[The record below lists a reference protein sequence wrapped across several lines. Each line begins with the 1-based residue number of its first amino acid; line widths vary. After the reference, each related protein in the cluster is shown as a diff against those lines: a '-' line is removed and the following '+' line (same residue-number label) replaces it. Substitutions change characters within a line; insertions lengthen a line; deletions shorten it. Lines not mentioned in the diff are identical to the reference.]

1 MSRLRRISRNGL
13 APAAVAVCLGWAL
26 PAHAREGAD
35 DQAVQRELAQ
45 LRAQMQAM
53 ASRIDSLES
62 QLADASAQATAA
74 SSAAAEAKQ
83 ASQSVP
89 KASWKGAPQFEGD
102 GGWTFKPRG
111 RIQIDAGSVDAPSGL
126 GDKSMGF
133 GTELRR
139 AYLGFDG
146 TLPGGFGYRAE
157 VDVAASDVEI
167 TDLYLTY
174 SASKNLTLTAG
185 QHKPFW
191 GLEEVGSDLFT
202 SFMERAPINTSF
214 GYERRLG
221 LSAAYSAGDVL
232 VQGGVFTDNAAD
244 LNDDENNSYS
254 VDGRVVFMPHL
265 AGGQLHLGGSLHYR
279 DLNDGGDSVR
289 YRTRPFLH
297 NTDTRLIDTGS
308 IPADSET
315 GYGLEAAY
323 ILGPFHVAGETHWQ
337 KVGRPGLADPTF
349 FGGYAE
355 VGYFLTRGDTRG
367 YKNGAFDRVKPQN
380 GVDKGGIGAVQVNL
394 RYDYLD
400 LVDAGIIGGKQNGY
414 ALSVIWTPIAYVR
427 FVANYGHVEYD
438 MAAIAVGADRD
449 YGVDAFGMRAQLDF

>member
-1 MSRLRRISRNGL
+1 M
-13 APAAVAVCLGWAL
+13 APVAVAVCLGWML
-26 PAHAREGAD
+26 PAHAQESVSNPS
-35 DQAVQRELAQ
+35 VQQDLAQ
-45 LRAQMQAM
+45 LRTQIQAM
-53 ASRIDSLES
+53 ASRIDSLEG
-62 QLADASAQATAA
+62 QLAEAKAQASAASIVAT
-74 SSAAAEAKQ
+74 EAKQ
-83 ASQSVP
+83 ATESAP
-89 KASWKGAPQFEGD
+89 KVSWKGAPQFEGE
-102 GGWTFKPRG
+102 GGWSFKPRG
-111 RIQIDAGSVDAPSGL
+111 RIQIDAGGVNAPSGL

-133 GTELRR
+133 GTEVRR

-157 VDVAASDVEI
+157 VDVAASEVEI

-174 SASKNLTLTAG
+174 KASKDLTLTVG

-191 GLEEVGSDLFT
+191 GLEEVSSDLFT

-214 GYERRLG
+214 GFERRLG
-221 LSAAYSAGDVL
+221 LSAAYSSGDIL
-232 VQGGVFTDNAAD
+232 VQGGVFTDNVAD
-244 LNDDENNSYS
+244 LNNDENNSYS

-279 DLNDGGDSVR
+279 DLNDGGTSVR

-297 NTDTRLIDTGS
+297 NTDTRLIDTGA

-323 ILGPFHVAGETHWQ
+323 INGPFHVTGETHWQ
-337 KVGRPGLADPTF
+337 TVNRPGLADPTF

-355 VGYFLTRGDTRG
+355 VGYFLTKGDTRG
-367 YKNGAFDRVKPQN
+367 YKNGVFDRVKPQN
-380 GVDKGGIGAVQVNL
+380 GVDKGGIGAVQVNM

-400 LVDAGIIGGKQNGY
+400 LVDAGIIGGKQSGY
-414 ALSVIWTPIAYVR
+414 SLSLIWTPIAYVR
-427 FVANYGHVEYD
+427 FVANYGHVDYD
-438 MAAIAVGADRD
+438 MAAIAAGADRN